1 MKNKKVEEDYLK
13 GKKMQKELDSGK
25 RKRKKASAVSLS
37 PVVAPVVNEDLMETW
52 GSFTDD

>member
-25 RKRKKASAVSLS
+25 RMRKKPSAVSLS
-37 PVVAPVVNEDLMETW
+37 PDVAPVVTRI
-52 GSFTDD
+52 